1 MSQPQNGGNGGGDGQ
16 GQGEYFTEED
26 VRRTSTTSTTRGR
39 LPSLIE
45 LAESPLNPSRPVAE
59 VPPPAAAAAAAEA
72 DIPPPT
78 ALGPITEQPPAIHP
92 PQQTPQEPQVQPRR
106 PSQQPDLVPHRQAP
120 PPPPQTEARRIPF
133 QPSRQE
139 SAIRLRRLRAPSES
153 SRLGPPTVSGQ
164 RRPSHP
170 QLGTP
175 TQNAPAPLA
184 TTGRRRSSSE
194 PQRPVSTHNW
204 ADDHPP
210 NNMRK
215 STPLVPD
222 HVGGEVP
229 QPPPA
234 HLSPINEDILD
245 QPSIQ
250 VEPQHPGLRH
260 QGTFRNLLPRRRR
273 PENQLSPEE
282 AQALAGQDTYDSRI
296 VDFLDVIDP
305 EVAAL
310 SSITNVQ
317 NSLFVPSLGR
327 FVNRRPTYD
336 LSQIPVIP
344 PNLPGAYPPSQEDL
358 RSIRTNRTATTATTT
373 GEGEVEDERP
383 DLRPSPPH
391 VHSFSTV
398 LTAPQ
403 YAILPKDATLEGWR
417 EEDIRMLNDYVR
429 HMLHSKRSKFKQRM
443 KAFGKYVRRPLG
455 FLVTLYATLI
465 TLFGLAWVLFLI
477 GWIYVGDKQL
487 YAINVI
493 DNVLVALFA
502 IVGDGLAPFRAVDT
516 YHMIFVARY
525 HLKTIKLR
533 NRLLVPLKDPNDVP
547 LQNQAALDQADIER
561 APVDPHM
568 TEVRHD
574 DEFIPVLSE
583 KSQARFVHHQKKLA
597 KSHTFYK
604 PHETG
609 THHAFPIGLLIA
621 IVCLL
626 DLHSCLQITLGTYT
640 WSTDYR
646 TRSSAVTTAVLCC
659 SIAANCTAGLL
670 ITIGDRRTRK
680 KDVLER
686 LLKQELTAEVMHKM
700 EKEREK
706 KARQEAGETSTSGI
720 MQPALQLTNKLRK
733 SEDHGA
739 RKSMDHG
746 TSKASSS
753 ESSRTERKESAG
765 RFNPTVTAPP
775 IRDQEKQ
782 GTQNDNE

>member
-1 MSQPQNGGNGGGDGQ
+1 MSQQPQNGGNGADGPGKDNQ
-16 GQGEYFTEED
+16 GHASQGEYFTEED
-26 VRRTSTTSTTRGR
+26 VRRSSTTSTR
-39 LPSLIE
+39 LPSLLE
-45 LAESPLNPSRPVAE
+45 LAESPQ
-59 VPPPAAAAAAAEA
+59 AAARPTAA

-78 ALGPITEQPPAIHP
+78 ALSPISERPPVLH
-92 PQQTPQEPQVQPRR
+92 Q
-106 PSQQPDLVPHRQAP
+106 PSQQPDLVPHRPAP
-120 PPPPQTEARRIPF
+120 PPPTQQSQARTIPY
-133 QPSRQE
+133 QPARQE

-153 SRLGPPTVSGQ
+153 SRLGPPVISGQ
-164 RRPSHP
+164 RRPSQP
-170 QLGTP
+170 QD
-175 TQNAPAPLA
+175 APAPLA
-184 TTGRRRSSSE
+184 TTTGRRRSSSE
-194 PQRPVSTHNW
+194 PQRPVSARTW
-204 ADDHPP
+204 ADDQPMMH
-210 NNMRK
+210 K

-222 HVGGEVP
+222 RVGGEVP
-229 QPPPA
+229 QPPAA
-234 HLSPINEDILD
+234 HLPPINEDPLA
-245 QPSIQ
+245 QPSIN

-260 QGTFRNLLPRRRR
+260 QGTFRNLISRRRR
-273 PENQLSPEE
+273 AENEPSPED
-282 AQALAGQDTYDSRI
+282 AQAQAEQDIYDSRI

-305 EVAAL
+305 EVATL

-336 LSQIPVIP
+336 LSQLPVLP
-344 PNLPGAYPPSQEDL
+344 PNLPATYPPSQEDV
-358 RSIRTNRTATTATTT
+358 RAIRTTGTATTL
-373 GEGEVEDERP
+373 GEGEVEDESLDQRP
-383 DLRPSPPH
+383 QLPH

-455 FLVTLYATLI
+455 FAVTLYATLI

-487 YAINVI
+487 YVINVI

-533 NRLLVPLKDPNDVP
+533 KRLLVPLTDPNDVP
-547 LQNQAALDQADIER
+547 LQTQAAIDQADLER

-574 DEFIPVLSE
+574 DEFIPVISE
-583 KSQARFVHHQKKLA
+583 KSQARLVHHQKKLA

-626 DLHSCLQITLGTYT
+626 DLHSCLQITLGSYT

-646 TRSSAVTTAVLCC
+646 TRSSAVTTTVLCC
-659 SIAANCTAGLL
+659 SIVANCTAGLL

-706 KARQEAGETSTSGI
+706 KAKQEAGEPVGI
-720 MQPALQLTNKLRK
+720 MQPALALTKKFRN
-733 SEDHGA
+733 SEDNGA
-739 RKSMDHG
+739 RKSIDHG

-753 ESSRTERKESAG
+753 ESSRTDRKEAAG
-765 RFNPTVTAPP
+765 RFNPTVSAPS
-775 IRDQEKQ
+775 IQDQEKQ
-782 GTQNDNE
+782 GAQSGTV

>member
-1 MSQPQNGGNGGGDGQ
+1 MQQPPNGGNGGRNGPGKDNQGQ
-16 GQGEYFTEED
+16 VSQGEYFTDED
-26 VRRTSTTSTTRGR
+26 VRRTSTASTR
-39 LPSLIE
+39 LPSLLE
-45 LAESPLNPSRPVAE
+45 AAESPQPLTRPVE
-59 VPPPAAAAAAAEA
+59 VAA

-78 ALGPITEQPPAIHP
+78 AAALSPISERPPALHP
-92 PQQTPQEPQVQPRR
+92 QPAPQEPQVQPRR
-106 PSQQPDLVPHRQAP
+106 PSQQPDLVSHRPAP
-120 PPPPQTEARRIPF
+120 PPPTRQSQGQNIPF
-133 QPSRQE
+133 QPARQE
-139 SAIRLRRLRAPSES
+139 SAIRLRRLRTASESS
-153 SRLGPPTVSGQ
+153 SRLGPSVISGQ

-170 QLGTP
+170 QFAS
-175 TQNAPAPLA
+175 QSRDAPAPLA
-184 TTGRRRSSSE
+184 ATRRRRSSSD
-194 PQRPVSTHNW
+194 PQRPLSARHW
-204 ADDHPP
+204 ADDQPIMH
-210 NNMRK
+210 K
-215 STPLVPD
+215 STPLVPE
-222 HVGGEVP
+222 HEGGEVP
-229 QPPPA
+229 QPPAA
-234 HLSPINEDILD
+234 HLSPINESDLA
-245 QPSIQ
+245 QPSIK
-250 VEPQHPGLRH
+250 VEPEHPGLRH
-260 QGTFRNLLPRRRR
+260 QGTFRNLMPRRRR
-273 PENQLSPEE
+273 AENQASPEDVQP
-282 AQALAGQDTYDSRI
+282 QADHDTYDSRI

-336 LSQIPVIP
+336 LSQLPVLP
-344 PNLPGAYPPSQEDL
+344 PNLPGTSPPSQEDVHT
-358 RSIRTNRTATTATTT
+358 IRTTRTATTAA
-373 GEGEVEDERP
+373 EGETEDESVHQ
-383 DLRPSPPH
+383 RPSPPH

-443 KAFGKYVRRPLG
+443 KAFGKYCSRPLG
-455 FLVTLYATLI
+455 FLVTLYAVLI

-487 YAINVI
+487 YVINVI

-547 LQNQAALDQADIER
+547 LQTQAALEQADLER

-574 DEFIPVLSE
+574 DTFIPVLSE
-583 KSQARFVHHQKKLA
+583 KSQARFIHHQKKLA

-626 DLHSCLQITLGTYT
+626 DLHSCLQITLGSYT

-646 TRSSAVTTAVLCC
+646 TRKSAVTTAVLCC
-659 SIAANCTAGLL
+659 SIAANSTAGLL
-670 ITIGDRRTRK
+670 IAIGDRRTRK

-706 KARQEAGETSTSGI
+706 KAKQEAGEPTGI
-720 MQPALQLTNKLRK
+720 MQPALTLTNKFRK
-733 SEDHGA
+733 SEDHGV
-739 RKSMDHG
+739 RKSADHGVRKNMDHG

-753 ESSRTERKESAG
+753 SESSRTDRKETAG
-765 RFNPTVTAPP
+765 RFNPTVSAAQVQ
-775 IRDQEKQ
+775 DQEKQ
-782 GTQNDNE
+782 QGARNGTA

>member
-1 MSQPQNGGNGGGDGQ
+1 MNKP
-16 GQGEYFTEED
+16 
-26 VRRTSTTSTTRGR
+26 
-39 LPSLIE
+39 
-45 LAESPLNPSRPVAE
+45 
-59 VPPPAAAAAAAEA
+59 
-72 DIPPPT
+72 
-78 ALGPITEQPPAIHP
+78 
-92 PQQTPQEPQVQPRR
+92 
-106 PSQQPDLVPHRQAP
+106 
-120 PPPPQTEARRIPF
+120 
-133 QPSRQE
+133 
-139 SAIRLRRLRAPSES
+139 
-153 SRLGPPTVSGQ
+153 
-164 RRPSHP
+164 
-170 QLGTP
+170 
-175 TQNAPAPLA
+175 
-184 TTGRRRSSSE
+184 
-194 PQRPVSTHNW
+194 
-204 ADDHPP
+204 
-210 NNMRK
+210 
-215 STPLVPD
+215 TPLVPD
-222 HVGGEVP
+222 HVGGQVP
-229 QPPPA
+229 QPPAA
-234 HLSPINEDILD
+234 HLSPINEDVLAR
-245 QPSIQ
+245 PSIN
-250 VEPQHPGLRH
+250 VEPEHPGLRH
-260 QGTFRNLLPRRRR
+260 QGTFRHLLPRRRR
-273 PENQLSPEE
+273 ADNQVSPEH
-282 AQALAGQDTYDSRI
+282 AQAQAEQDIYDSRI

-305 EVAAL
+305 EVATL

-336 LSQIPVIP
+336 LSQLPVLP
-344 PNLPGAYPPSQEDL
+344 PNLPGTYPPSQEDV
-358 RSIRTNRTATTATTT
+358 RTIRTTTTT
-373 GEGEVEDERP
+373 GEGQVQDERP
-383 DLRPSPPH
+383 HQRPSPPQ

-455 FLVTLYATLI
+455 FLVTLYAFLI
-465 TLFGLAWVLFLI
+465 TVFGLAWVLFLI

-487 YAINVI
+487 YTINVI

-533 NRLLVPLKDPNDVP
+533 KKLLIPLKDPNDVP
-547 LQNQAALDQADIER
+547 LQTQAALEQADLER

-626 DLHSCLQITLGTYT
+626 DLHSCLQITLGSYT
-640 WSTDYR
+640 WSTDYH
-646 TRSSAVTTAVLCC
+646 TRKSAVTTAVLCC

-706 KARQEAGETSTSGI
+706 KAKQEAGEPTGI
-720 MQPALQLTNKLRK
+720 MQPALALTNKFRK
-733 SEDHGA
+733 SEDHGV
-739 RKSMDHG
+739 RKSIDHG

-753 ESSRTERKESAG
+753 ESSRTDRKDTAG
-765 RFNPTVTAPP
+765 RFNPPVSAPQVQ
-775 IRDQEKQ
+775 DQEKQ
-782 GTQNDNE
+782 GTQNGTA